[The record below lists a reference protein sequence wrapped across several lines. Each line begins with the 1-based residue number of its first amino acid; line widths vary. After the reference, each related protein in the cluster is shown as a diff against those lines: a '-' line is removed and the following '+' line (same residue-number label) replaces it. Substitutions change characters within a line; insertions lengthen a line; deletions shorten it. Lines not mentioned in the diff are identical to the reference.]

1 MRDQQ
6 ERHNATASIPPTPE
20 SENPPPIG
28 LSRFGSFMR
37 KPSLAPTPPPSGP
50 SAREQE
56 LEATLVKEQTAR
68 IEAERK
74 TKEMNAE
81 LEELSTTLFQQAND
95 MVAAE
100 RRENAALKEKIK
112 ALETSNGQPNEATKR
127 ENERLKSKL
136 QIMEQRE
143 LDRKRRLDK
152 LEAAQK
158 RIDRVRT
165 MLVPR

>member
-1 MRDQQ
+1 M
-6 ERHNATASIPPTPE
+6 
-20 SENPPPIG
+20 
-28 LSRFGSFMR
+28 
-37 KPSLAPTPPPSGP
+37 
-50 SAREQE
+50 
-56 LEATLVKEQTAR
+56 KEQTAR

-100 RRENAALKEKIK
+100 RKENAALKEKIK
-112 ALETSNGQPNEATKR
+112 ALEASNGQPNEATKR

-143 LDRKRRLDK
+143 SDRKRRLDK